1 MTIKFEVPGKE
12 RKRLVQTIAAWL
24 GSNVKYNGAPSF
36 SYEVERFTVDRDG
49 GMTFEG
55 RADDEVIERLLEH
68 LYDEGFQFETPAA
81 EPEEEETRLSIAV
94 PYDTV
99 SVGNLTKLLDA
110 KGSLI
115 KRALG
120 ASDIRLTMEDD
131 RVVFDW
137 FDRELTPDEVN
148 AYMVFITALCRMSK
162 ELKRVN
168 ASEKDVEN
176 EKYSFRCFLLRLGF
190 IGENYKG
197 VRKTLLSRLSG
208 SAAFKSGAKGGQE
221 DAISE

>member
-1 MTIKFEVPGKE
+1 M
-12 RKRLVQTIAAWL
+12 
-24 GSNVKYNGAPSF
+24 
-36 SYEVERFTVDRDG
+36 
-49 GMTFEG
+49 
-55 RADDEVIERLLEH
+55 ADEEH

-99 SVGNLTKLLDA
+99 SVSNLTKLLDA

-176 EKYSFRCFLLRLGF
+176 EK
-190 IGENYKG
+190 
-197 VRKTLLSRLSG
+197 
-208 SAAFKSGAKGGQE
+208 SAVK
-221 DAISE
+221 ISCR